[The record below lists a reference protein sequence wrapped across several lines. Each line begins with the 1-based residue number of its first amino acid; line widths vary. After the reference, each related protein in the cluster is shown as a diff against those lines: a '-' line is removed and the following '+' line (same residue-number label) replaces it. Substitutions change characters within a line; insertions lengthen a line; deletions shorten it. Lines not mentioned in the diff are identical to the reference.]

1 MRDFETASYSILA
14 SPMTLLIY
22 LLVVG
27 LILWPAL
34 YVINGMAQV
43 AR

>member
-1 MRDFETASYSILA
+1 MIA
-14 SPMTLLIY
+14 SPVRLLIY

-27 LILWPAL
+27 LIPSPAL
-34 YVINGMAQV
+34 YVINGMVQA